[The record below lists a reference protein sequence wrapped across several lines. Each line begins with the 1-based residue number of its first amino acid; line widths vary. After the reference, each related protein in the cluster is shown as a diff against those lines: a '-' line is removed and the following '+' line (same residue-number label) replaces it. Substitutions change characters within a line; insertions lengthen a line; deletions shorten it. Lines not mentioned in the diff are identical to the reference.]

1 MRIAVIGAGPIG
13 LEMALAAREAGHDVV
28 VFEADEVGHHVGL
41 WGHVTLF
48 TPWSM
53 NTTER
58 GRALLG
64 DPDGLDDA
72 VTCPT
77 GRELQ
82 ERYLGPLG
90 ERLGV
95 LRGHR
100 VVSVSR
106 PWKRKGDELGSRSR
120 TRAPFQLLVDGP
132 SGEALHEA
140 DVVVD
145 CTGVFGDPAP
155 LGAGGNPVPG
165 ERGNDVVAY
174 GPVPV
179 GDLAG
184 KRVLLVGDGASATT
198 VLGGLLAL
206 SPRPTLHWITPSDA
220 VPGFV
225 SPPDDPLPQRRELV
239 RIARE
244 ALGVVRHHPGATV
257 ARLDGPRVTLD
268 DGTAFEV
275 DRVVACT
282 GFRPDHTLSRELQV
296 HVCWGSEGPMKLA
309 AALLSAKGDAPA
321 DCLAGG
327 AEGPDLL
334 RNPEPNFFILGNKS
348 YGRRSDFLLGVGHRQ
363 VDEVLTLIG

>member
-1 MRIAVIGAGPIG
+1 MRVAVIGAGPIG
-13 LEMALAAREAGHDVV
+13 LEMAVAARQAGHDVV
-28 VFEADEVGHHVGL
+28 VLEAGDVGEHVRR

-53 NTTER
+53 NTTAR

-64 DPDGLDDA
+64 DPDGLDDGA
-72 VTCPT
+72 RCPT
-77 GRELQ
+77 GGELH
-82 ERYLGPLG
+82 ERYLAPLG

-95 LRGHR
+95 LRAHR

-106 PWKRKGDELGSRSR
+106 PWKRKGDALGSRSR
-120 TRAPFQLLVDGP
+120 TEAPFQLLVDTP
-132 SGEALHEA
+132 SGEAVHHA
-140 DVVVD
+140 DAVLD

-155 LGAGGNPVPG
+155 LGSGGSPVPG
-165 ERGNDVVAY
+165 ERGNEIVAY

-179 GDLAG
+179 DELAG
-184 KRVLLVGDGASATT
+184 ARVLLVGDGASATT
-198 VLGGLLAL
+198 VLADLLAL
-206 SPRPTLHWITPSDA
+206 SPRPTVHWITPSA
-220 VPGFV
+220 EVPGFV

-239 RIARE
+239 RIAKA
-244 ALGVVRHHPGATV
+244 ALGIAHHHPGATI

-268 DGTAFEV
+268 DGSAFEV
-275 DRVVACT
+275 DRIVGCT
-282 GFRPDHTLSRELQV
+282 GFRPDHGLSRELQV

-309 AALLSAKGDAPA
+309 AALLAAKGDGPA

-334 RNPEPNFFILGNKS
+334 RSPEPNFFVLGNKS

-363 VDEVLTLIG
+363 VDEVLQLLA